1 MTLNAVVMPTNS
13 TRHLDTYRNDWQ
25 QFVAGSS
32 RNGVAQ
38 NPVHELR
45 NIGWEEFERIGFPIH
60 RRGNELWKYTDL
72 RRIDR
77 LEFRFGA
84 PSASVNLDE
93 LNQRV
98 PLIDA
103 WHNVVFVDG
112 VLDERLS
119 DTSSHAPVGSALMS
133 VANFNHLGE
142 LADCTDNAFVALNTA
157 FLGDGLLLEIAD
169 DSEVDTPIHLVFAT
183 TNTEHGL
190 RAVYPRVAIA
200 VGKRASATVI
210 ESHVSM
216 SDTTHL
222 SAPVAEITLD
232 EEATLK
238 HFRLQ
243 IDGENS
249 FHFATTR
256 VFQETSSD
264 YHSTSF
270 SVGSDIG
277 RNDIFTHLIGEYAG
291 STLHGVYLTT
301 NRQHQDNE
309 ISTTHT
315 APHCTSDQYYKGIL
329 SGRSRAVFSGKITV
343 ERGAQKTD
351 ANQKDL
357 NLLLS
362 HGAEIDTKPSLEIY
376 ADDVKCAHGATAG
389 HVDEDTLFYLQS
401 RGVDYDTAQAMLI
414 RGFAAEILS
423 EFEDDELHAFLE
435 SQLDALMPELQE
447 ASDTIGTA

>member
-25 QFVAGSS
+25 QFIAGSS
-32 RNGVAQ
+32 QNGVAP
-38 NPVHELR
+38 NSVHELR
-45 NIGWEEFERIGFPIH
+45 NIAWQEFERIGFPIH
-60 RRGNELWKYTDL
+60 RRGNEIWKYTDL
-72 RRIDR
+72 RQIDR
-77 LEFRFGA
+77 SEFHFGGS
-84 PSASVNLDE
+84 SATFTRDE
-93 LNQRV
+93 LGKRV
-98 PLIDA
+98 PLHNV
-103 WHNVVFVDG
+103 WHNIVFVDG
-112 VLDERLS
+112 VMDETLS
-119 DTSSHAPVGSALMS
+119 DAGDAPAGSVLRS
-133 VANFNHLGE
+133 VADFQYLGK

-157 FLGDGLLLEIAD
+157 FLGDGVFVEIGD
-169 DSEVDTPIHLVFAT
+169 GSEAEKPIHLVFVT
-183 TNTEHGL
+183 TDTESGL
-190 RAVYPRVAIA
+190 RAVYPRIVIA
-200 VGKRASATVI
+200 VGKGGSATLI

-216 SDTTHL
+216 TDAAHL
-222 SAPVAEITLD
+222 SVPVTEVALD
-232 EEATLK
+232 EDAALT
-238 HFRLQ
+238 HYRWQ
-243 IDGENS
+243 NDGEKS

-256 VFQETSSD
+256 VLQEASSH
-264 YHSTSF
+264 YRATSF

-277 RNDIFTHLIGEYAG
+277 RSDVLTHLIGEYAE
-291 STLHGVYLTT
+291 SALHGVYLTT

-309 ISTTHT
+309 VSTTHA

-343 ERGAQKTD
+343 ERGAQKTG

-357 NLLLS
+357 NLMLS
-362 HGAEIDTKPSLEIY
+362 HGAEVDTKPSLEIY

-423 EFEDDELHAFLE
+423 EFEDEELFAFLE
-435 SQLDALMPELQE
+435 GQLDALMPELQA